1 MSSLEAQG
9 QITDANGARRAI
21 ENLESVMERLEQ
33 TLAEETARVRAGR
46 LGEAARLSEAKL
58 EFARLYTVESS
69 RIKAAKDAIMRWL
82 PDAI

>member
-1 MSSLEAQG
+1 MSSLEPQG

-46 LGEAARLSEAKL
+46 LGEQH
-58 EFARLYTVESS
+58 V
-69 RIKAAKDAIMRWL
+69 
-82 PDAI
+82 